1 MKFEIDQ
8 RLKGDPRRFIVL
20 FACSMVLA
28 GCDSESSQRLK
39 QMKDVESQ
47 HEGVSVSGA
56 NNLHGEKS
64 ESKKLLEAASK
75 ANLPMSVPN
84 HVAPVPDYAI
94 DFVGRYYANVDCKD
108 GFAPCKEGTAE
119 FILTL
124 IADGTVYRSILQ
136 HGKVFTFKNE
146 KQTNANTYQKDRWAI
161 NPERTELIVYR
172 KEGVNIYYD
181 IQDSAHLVMNV
192 EKTRRLN
199 ERPGEFKMPTVAYT
213 LKKDI
218 ELASP

>member
-8 RLKGDPRRFIVL
+8 RFTGFSRQLVFVSVCL
-20 FACSMVLA
+20 VALT
-28 GCDSESSQRLK
+28 GCDAQSDQRLK
-39 QMKDVESQ
+39 QMKDVASQ
-47 HEGVSVSGA
+47 NEGVSVSGA
-56 NNLHGEKS
+56 NNVHGEKS

-75 ANLPMSVPN
+75 ANLPVATPN
-84 HVAPVPDYAI
+84 HIAPVPDYAV
-94 DFVGRYYANVDCKD
+94 DFVGRYYAKVDCND
-108 GFAPCKEGTAE
+108 GFAPCKQGTAE

-124 IADGTVYRSILQ
+124 LADGTVYRSILQ

-146 KQTNANTYQKDRWAI
+146 KQTNANSYQKDHWSI

-181 IQDSAHLVMNV
+181 IQDSAHLIMNV
-192 EKTRRLN
+192 EKTQRLN
-199 ERPGEFKMPTVAYT
+199 ERPTEFKMPTVSYV

-218 ELASP
+218 ENELK

>member
-8 RLKGDPRRFIVL
+8 QLKGYPCRFIILSVCIIAL
-20 FACSMVLA
+20 S
-28 GCDSESSQRLK
+28 GCDSQSNQRLK

-56 NNLHGEKS
+56 NNIHSEKS

-75 ANLPMSVPN
+75 TNLPMPIPD

-94 DFVGRYYANVDCKD
+94 DFVGRYYANVDCND

-124 IADGTVYRSILQ
+124 LADGTVYRSILQ

-181 IQDSAHLVMNV
+181 IKDNAHLIMNV
-192 EKTRRLN
+192 EKTQRLN
-199 ERPGEFKMPTVAYT
+199 ERPTEFKMPTVSYV

-218 ELASP
+218 ENELK